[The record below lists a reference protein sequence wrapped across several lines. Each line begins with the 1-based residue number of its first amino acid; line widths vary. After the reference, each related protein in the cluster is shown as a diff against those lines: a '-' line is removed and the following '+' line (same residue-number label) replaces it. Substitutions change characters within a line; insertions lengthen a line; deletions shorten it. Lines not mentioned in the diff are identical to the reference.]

1 MGDPAM
7 AALQIVTILPLIAL
21 LGAAALHDAAFR
33 TVPNWISLGLACSGL
48 ALRALHHDLL
58 PGLAAAAGLFALL
71 ALLWTRG
78 LLGGGDVKLAG
89 AAALAM
95 PPAAVPGFVLA
106 VSVAGGVLALLYLL
120 LSLVVPRPAPGA
132 RRSLPARLLK
142 AEAWRVHRRGPLPY
156 AAAIAAG
163 CLFTLLPG

>member
-1 MGDPAM
+1 M
-7 AALQIVTILPLIAL
+7 AAPETVTTLLLVAL
-21 LGAAALHDAAFR
+21 LGIAALHDVAFR
-33 TVPNWISLGLACSGL
+33 TVPNWTNIALASAGLTI
-48 ALRALHHDLL
+48 RALHHDLL
-58 PGLAAAAGLFALL
+58 ASLAVAAGLFALL

-89 AAALAM
+89 AAALAV
-95 PPAAVPGFVLA
+95 PPLAVPSFVLA
-106 VSVAGGVLALLYLL
+106 VSVAGGVLALLDLL

-132 RRSLPARLLK
+132 RRSLPARLLA

-156 AAAIAAG
+156 AAAVAAG

>member
-1 MGDPAM
+1 M
-7 AALQIVTILPLIAL
+7 AALQTATTLLLIGL
-21 LGAAALHDAAFR
+21 LGTAALHDAAFR
-33 TVPNWISLGLACSGL
+33 TVPNWISLALACGGL

-58 PGLAAAAGLFALL
+58 PGLAVAAGLFALL

-89 AAALAM
+89 AAALAV
-95 PPAAVPGFVLA
+95 PPTAVPGFVLA
-106 VSVAGGVLALLYLL
+106 VSIAGGALALLYLL

-142 AEAWRVHRRGPLPY
+142 AEAWRVHRHGPLPY

>member
-1 MGDPAM
+1 M

>member
-1 MGDPAM
+1 M
-7 AALQIVTILPLIAL
+7 AALQTVTTVLLIGPLGI
-21 LGAAALHDAAFR
+21 AALHDAAFR
-33 TVPNWISLGLACSGL
+33 TVPNWVSLALACGGL
-48 ALRALHHDLL
+48 ALRVLHHDLL
-58 PGLAAAAGLFALL
+58 PSLAVAAGLFALL

-78 LLGGGDVKLAG
+78 LVGGGDVKLAG
-89 AAALAM
+89 AAALAV

-106 VSVAGGVLALLYLL
+106 VSIAGGALAILYLM
-120 LSLVVPRPAPGA
+120 LSLIVPRPAPGA

-163 CLFTLLPG
+163 CLFTLLPA

>member
-1 MGDPAM
+1 M
-7 AALQIVTILPLIAL
+7 AALQTMTTLLLVGL

-33 TVPNWISLGLACSGL
+33 TVPNWISLALACGGL
-48 ALRALHHDLL
+48 ALRGLHHDLL
-58 PGLAAAAGLFALL
+58 PGLAVALGLFALL

-89 AAALAM
+89 ATALTVPPDAA
-95 PPAAVPGFVLA
+95 PSFVLA
-106 VSVAGGVLALLYLL
+106 VSLAGGVLALLYLA
-120 LSLVVPRPAPGA
+120 LSLVVSRPAPGV

-163 CLFTLLPG
+163 CVFTLLPG